1 MRAVHLLYMMSASNE
16 GRSPQ
21 LPYTEFY
28 NKEVSKRADLG
39 QEYLIWRHTLVT
51 SALISPVHAHSA
63 AHLPRP
69 CALAAHLLRCTFS
82 CSYVQ
87 CVIKKLLVWLGLV
100 GPCEKF

>member
-1 MRAVHLLYMMSASNE
+1 MLYMMSASNE

-39 QEYLIWRHTLVT
+39 QEYLIWRHTLVP
-51 SALISPVHAHSA
+51 SAAIYPVRAHSA

-69 CALAAHLLRCTFS
+69 CTLS

-87 CVIKKLLVWLGLV
+87 CVTKELLVWLGLV
-100 GPCEKF
+100 GPSVKL